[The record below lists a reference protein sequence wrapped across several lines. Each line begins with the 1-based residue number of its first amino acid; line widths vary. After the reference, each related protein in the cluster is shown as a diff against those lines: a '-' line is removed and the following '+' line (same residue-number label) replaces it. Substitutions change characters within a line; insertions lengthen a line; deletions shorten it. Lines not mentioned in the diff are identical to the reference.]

1 MSEKKQYVTDP
12 ALLEQLN
19 APSKEYVTDPAL
31 LSQLNDGNI
40 DYPSINAQLSKE
52 DILRQRLKNKSW
64 LPRNLEGFM
73 TAPSNLWE
81 GAKQTA
87 FEIKNPAQ
95 YKTPSGETATAQQI
109 KGQYATL
116 RLKTYQDEVARF
128 ASQILRIKAQIIC
141 QHFQPETIIKIGGA
155 ELLSQT
161 DQQLVPQA
169 IQLLQDSP
177 MRTFRIEIATDS
189 MLYADEA
196 REG

>member
-1 MSEKKQYVTDP
+1 
-12 ALLEQLN
+12 
-19 APSKEYVTDPAL
+19 
-31 LSQLNDGNI
+31 
-40 DYPSINAQLSKE
+40 
-52 DILRQRLKNKSW
+52 
-64 LPRNLEGFM
+64 
-73 TAPSNLWE
+73 
-81 GAKQTA
+81 
-87 FEIKNPAQ
+87 
-95 YKTPSGETATAQQI
+95 
-109 KGQYATL
+109 L

-128 ASQILRIKAQIIC
+128 ASQILKIKAQIIC

-196 REG
+196 QEKQDRVEFLQDTCSTRANAYAVGRSKARV